1 MRTRHGARL
10 LSRTGTAPAALAAVA
25 LMFSLTAC
33 GLGDDGG
40 SDGKGSDPAP
50 AGSSSE
56 QPGGQN
62 GAGGA
67 EQPEDGSG
75 GDKGEDKGPLAT
87 ISGAGG
93 FQLTIR
99 RAERDS
105 GGFLTIS
112 GILKNGGG
120 KSQFPPLDWSG
131 NETKVSQ
138 TGPSLAGMT
147 LVDKST
153 KKRYYVLRDT
163 ENNPLTTTGLTTM
176 EPGQSLDFFAQ
187 YPAPP
192 AATKSVDVLLPL
204 MPTATIGLS

>member
-1 MRTRHGARL
+1 MRTRHGARP
-10 LSRTGTAPAALAAVA
+10 LSRTGTAAAALTAVA

-33 GLGDDGG
+33 GLGDSGDG
-40 SDGKGSDPAP
+40 DDKGSDPAP
-50 AGSSSE
+50 AGSAE
-56 QPGGQN
+56 QPGQRDDGGNTEQTSD
-62 GAGGA
+62 GAT
-67 EQPEDGSG
+67 G
-75 GDKGEDKGPLAT
+75 GDGETKGPLAT
-87 ISGAGG
+87 ITGANG
-93 FQLTIR
+93 FQLTFQS
-99 RAERDS
+99 AERDS
-105 GGFLTIS
+105 GGFLTVS
-112 GILKNGGG
+112 GVLRNGGG

-147 LVDKST
+147 LVDKTS

-163 ENNPLTTTGLTTM
+163 DNNPLTTTGLSTM
-176 EPGQSLDFFAQ
+176 KPGQSLDFFAQ